1 MIIVETEINAPV
13 EVVWKL
19 WTTPDD
25 IIQWN
30 NASVDWCTTRAANEL
45 KTGGK
50 FSYRMEAKDGS
61 FGFDFEGTYTK
72 IILNHLISYILGDE
86 RNVNLIFSTNQGNT
100 RIVEEFEAENTN
112 PVDLQKHGW
121 QSILNNFKSY
131 VETSLKSEKQ
141 NK

>member
-1 MIIVETEINAPV
+1 MILVETEIKAAV
-13 EVVWKL
+13 EVVWKF

-30 NASVDWCTTRAANEL
+30 SASADWCTTRATNDMKA
-45 KTGGK
+45 GGK

-72 IILNHLISYILGDE
+72 IALNQQICYVLGDD
-86 RNVNLIFSTNQGNT
+86 RNVNIIFSTNQGNT
-100 RIVEEFEAENTN
+100 RIVEEFEAENTH
-112 PVDLQKHGW
+112 PVDHQKFGW

-131 VETSLKSEKQ
+131 VETSLKSENQ